1 MEKKQLEISHTGIE
15 KTSTGQSLEDS
26 PVNLNSRCL
35 SWVRRGT
42 VLVFLT
48 SGHRLPVTAYTY
60 NEKNINRKELLSGGG
75 ISETHNPIPL
85 ARLPPRQSTCH
96 WPGLGGDPM
105 RSSEHCGFPVCSL
118 RGYKWISPKD
128 MPYEAL
134 SAVTLCP
141 RSHDVKN
148 GGEITHSTHSPGQSS
163 PRPVISQR
171 VVNNK
176 QAASGFIGPQLPSH
190 MIKVTFQRLDVISVV
205 TWVLFEASG

>member
-96 WPGLGGDPM
+96 
-105 RSSEHCGFPVCSL
+105 
-118 RGYKWISPKD
+118 
-128 MPYEAL
+128 
-134 SAVTLCP
+134 
-141 RSHDVKN
+141 
-148 GGEITHSTHSPGQSS
+148 
-163 PRPVISQR
+163 
-171 VVNNK
+171 
-176 QAASGFIGPQLPSH
+176 
-190 MIKVTFQRLDVISVV
+190 
-205 TWVLFEASG
+205 